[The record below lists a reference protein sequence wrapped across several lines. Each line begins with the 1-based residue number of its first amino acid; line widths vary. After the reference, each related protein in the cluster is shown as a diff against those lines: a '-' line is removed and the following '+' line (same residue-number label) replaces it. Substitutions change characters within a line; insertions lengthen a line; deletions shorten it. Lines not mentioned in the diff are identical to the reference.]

1 MSDDIAWAPSLA
13 ETGGPQWSTTYKQ
26 PPEEPSAGGLVLP
39 LALTRWRSSPP
50 SGFLRG
56 EPCQRVAPGG
66 GGRAPTFPSKNRSGA
81 NCSKAETALDAA
93 QDAHSARRSREQV
106 SARRGRAEGNGWRL
120 QSTPRGAASH
130 ARAAPASTIGT
141 RRHSLTISAEA
152 PPPRL
157 PG

>member
-1 MSDDIAWAPSLA
+1 VGWSSRWPSRAGDRRRRLDFYAVSPANESLQA
-13 ETGGPQWSTTYKQ
+13 EAVARL
-26 PPEEPSAGGLVLP
+26 PSPARIG
-39 LALTRWRSSPP
+39 A
-50 SGFLRG
+50 
-56 EPCQRVAPGG
+56 
-66 GGRAPTFPSKNRSGA
+66 GA